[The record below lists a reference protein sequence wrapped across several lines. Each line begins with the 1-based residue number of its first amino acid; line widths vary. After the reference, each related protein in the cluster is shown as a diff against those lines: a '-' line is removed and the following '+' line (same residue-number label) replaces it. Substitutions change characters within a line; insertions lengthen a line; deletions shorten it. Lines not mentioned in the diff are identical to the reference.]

1 MDYSSDNLWTNV
13 IDHLGPEFT
22 ALFLRYLTML
32 EVHLTVKNFNYKI
45 SVIVLV
51 LKDQCFSFLF
61 KIKIL
66 ILLKVISNV

>member
-32 EVHLTVKNFNYKI
+32 EVHLTIKKFRL
-45 SVIVLV
+45 S
-51 LKDQCFSFLF
+51 DFSYSF
-61 KIKIL
+61 
-66 ILLKVISNV
+66 ST